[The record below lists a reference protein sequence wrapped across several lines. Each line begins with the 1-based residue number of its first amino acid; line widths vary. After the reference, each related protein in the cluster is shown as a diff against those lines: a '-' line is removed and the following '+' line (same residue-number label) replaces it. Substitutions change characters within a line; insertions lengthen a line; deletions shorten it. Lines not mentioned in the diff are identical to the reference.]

1 MIQPWYM
8 LVQTLLLAQGPLPM
22 PRDVPAPY
30 GPATPIVNY
39 ANESPKPY
47 PIDLATAIRLA
58 DSNSP
63 LNVIALAKL
72 RAAVARQDLAE
83 LMFVPNFSIGPG
95 YLRHDGVDQN
105 RRGDVFQVSRSQM
118 YTLGGPSLRV
128 DTAEAIFEPLVR
140 RQQTGAFRESARAVR
155 NNTQLAAAVAY
166 FDLLQVYGR
175 LAVNAE
181 VLQRVSQMLAKAQIA
196 DKTGLSKT
204 KGDVNRALTELF
216 LRKQERMDLEGQAG
230 ALAARLAKV
239 LLLPPDTLLVPDE
252 LKFVPITVVP
262 REKVLEDLVGLAISN
277 RPELAA
283 SRFMAGSDRE
293 KLRLARN
300 QPLIPKMQ
308 LDYLGGVFGGGKN
321 SYIGDTALRQDVLLQ
336 ANWDLRN
343 FGFGN
348 AAMIRERRAQL
359 EGSLAEVVEIQS
371 QVSAEVTAA
380 ARIAGSRFATLQSA
394 QQAVRE
400 VEELYRKLLASSFGM
415 FGPRETYD
423 ALEPLLAIQE
433 ISRARNL
440 YINEVT
446 EFNKS
451 QFTLYMAIGQPP
463 LEALEGAEY
472 TELSVPPVPPTR

>member
-1 MIQPWYM
+1 
-8 LVQTLLLAQGPLPM
+8 
-22 PRDVPAPY
+22 
-30 GPATPIVNY
+30 
-39 ANESPKPY
+39 
-47 PIDLATAIRLA
+47 
-58 DSNSP
+58 
-63 LNVIALAKL
+63 
-72 RAAVARQDLAE
+72 
-83 LMFVPNFSIGPG
+83 
-95 YLRHDGVDQN
+95 
-105 RRGDVFQVSRSQM
+105 
-118 YTLGGPSLRV
+118 
-128 DTAEAIFEPLVR
+128 
-140 RQQTGAFRESARAVR
+140 
-155 NNTQLAAAVAY
+155 
-166 FDLLQVYGR
+166 
-175 LAVNAE
+175 
-181 VLQRVSQMLAKAQIA
+181 MLAKAQIA

-252 LKFVPITVVP
+252 LKFVPITVIP
-262 REKVLEDLVGLAISN
+262 REKVLEDLVGLAVSN

-308 LDYLGGVFGGGKN
+308 LDYAGGVFGGGKN

-400 VEELYRKLLASSFGM
+400 VEELYRKLLATSFGM

-440 YINEVT
+440 YITEVT